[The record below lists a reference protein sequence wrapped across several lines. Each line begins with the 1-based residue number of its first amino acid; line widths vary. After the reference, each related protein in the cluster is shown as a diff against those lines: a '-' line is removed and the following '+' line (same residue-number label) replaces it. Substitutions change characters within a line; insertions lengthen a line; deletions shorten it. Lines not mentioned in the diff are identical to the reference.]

1 MRVVYKGCTRGVEA
15 ALTQLDLGAA
25 ILERLADLLLEQVD
39 LRKVRHM
46 RKQILT
52 MSENLC

>member
-1 MRVVYKGCTRGVEA
+1 MVYKGCTRGVGA

-25 ILERLADLLLEQVD
+25 VLERLADLLLEQVD